1 MASETY
7 QCKKCECFVAK
18 GTKQCP
24 NCGSRK
30 IKTIIID
37 QFTNDTPA
45 EKLVKRGFFERLFGK
60 GEDSPQIIKSE
71 TIQDKSKSREYSL
84 LQLSA
89 PIFMNT
95 PSSSDDDELFKQAYS
110 LMQNKRWGEARKI
123 IQDGLQT
130 CKRKDRLCDLIANIY
145 HIEKNPLAIGWYMQS
160 CVLGSPSWVPYLLV
174 SYAARALGLDDIAWR
189 CLNACDVIETG
200 MKRIDKLETDIAD
213 LVKNFDQSQLLV
225 AMKNFEKAMCPYLP
239 SSDELPHDQVKR
251 SIFLGQN
258 ITGDPEMAPLKQ
270 QVRLLKRS

>member
-30 IKTIIID
+30 IKTIIIG

-60 GEDSPQIIKSE
+60 GKDSPQIIKSE

-84 LQLSA
+84 LQLST

-110 LMQNKRWGEARKI
+110 LMQNKRWGEARRITK
-123 IQDGLQT
+123 DGLQT
-130 CKRKDRLCDLIANIY
+130 LNRKDRLCELLANIY
-145 HIEKNPLAIGWYMQS
+145 LNEKNPLAIGWYMQA

-174 SYAARALGLDDIAWR
+174 SYAARSVGLNELAWR
-189 CLNACDVIETG
+189 CLNACDVIDE
-200 MKRIDKLETDIAD
+200 KRIDRLEADIARIVENAD
-213 LVKNFDQSQLLV
+213 RSELL
-225 AMKNFEKAMCPYLP
+225 ATMKNFEKTMDTYLP
-239 SSDELPHDQVKR
+239 LSNELPHDQEER
-251 SIFLGQN
+251 GLFLLQN
-258 ITGDPEMAPLKQ
+258 LTGDPEMPPLKQ
-270 QVRLLKRS
+270 RLRLLRRS